1 MPSGLPYARL
11 AGFYFAFF
19 GVLGVLSPYW
29 GPYLRARG
37 FDAAEI
43 GLLVALLHATKI
55 VAPNLWGWVADRTGR
70 RMAVIRL
77 ACIAALIGFTGVLQ
91 PGGLVWMA
99 LVMVVFS
106 FFWNAA
112 LPQFEANTMRHLGN
126 STHLYPRVR
135 LWGTVGFMAAVLIVG
150 EGIDRYGV
158 EMVPGVLLGLFGV
171 LAVVSLLVPQA
182 AARPGDR
189 AGGSLWAVLRQPRV
203 LGLFLGCFLLQASHG
218 PFYALYSVYLQDY
231 GYSGTAIGGLWAIAL
246 IAEIAVFLLMPRWL
260 PRFGH
265 RHLLMLAMSLGV
277 VRWLLV
283 GAFPQWMA
291 VQGAAQLL
299 HAATYGMYHA
309 AAISLVDRYFTGG
322 LQGRGQALYSS
333 MTFGA
338 GVAAGSFV
346 GGRLWDVIGAGQTF
360 FLAAAAAALA
370 AVTIALAVPGRTA
383 GTAASRHA

>member
-1 MPSGLPYARL
+1 MPSGLPFVRL
-11 AGFYFAFF
+11 AAFYFAFF

-29 GPYLRARG
+29 GPYLRERG

-70 RMAVIRL
+70 GMAVIRM

-99 LVMVVFS
+99 TVMVGFS

-112 LPQFEANTMRHLGN
+112 LPQFEANTMRHLGR
-126 STHLYPRVR
+126 STQFYPRIR
-135 LWGTVGFMAAVLIVG
+135 LWGTVGFMASVLIVG
-150 EGIDRYGV
+150 EGIDRFGT
-158 EMVPGVLLGLFGV
+158 EIVPAVLLALFGV
-171 LAVVSLLVPQA
+171 LAVLSLTVPQA
-182 AARPGDR
+182 AARPEDHDHSG
-189 AGGSLWAVLRQPRV
+189 LLKVLCQPRV
-203 LGLFLGCFLLQASHG
+203 AGLLLACFLLQASHG

-246 IAEIAVFLLMPRWL
+246 IAEIGVFLLMPRWL
-260 PRFGH
+260 PRLGH
-265 RHLLMLAMSLGV
+265 RYVLMLAMGLGA

-283 GAFPQWMA
+283 GAFPQLVA
-291 VQGAAQLL
+291 IQGLAQLM

-309 AAISLVDRYFTGG
+309 AAISLIDRYFTGG

-333 MTFGA
+333 LTFGA

-346 GGRLWDVIGAGQTF
+346 GGRLWDVIGPAHTF
-360 FLAAAAAALA
+360 QLA
-370 AVTIALAVPGRTA
+370 AVVAALGLLVAAVSVPQRPAAA
-383 GTAASRHA
+383 GHA